1 MSDEIHIFE
10 LCRKSRAKNQV
21 IFEAKTQA
29 EFFLLNHP
37 SESAVEREVNAVNN
51 EYEGYL
57 HDDSWRL
64 CQLQRALSASDHDY
78 SKFDIGSRATLWE
91 GPKNEGIDIRDEL
104 LKFHDR

>member
-1 MSDEIHIFE
+1 MKYTF
-10 LCRKSRAKNQV
+10 LNFVGNLKAKNQV
-21 IFEAKTQA
+21 ILKPKLKLKFV
-29 EFFLLNHP
+29 LLNHP

-64 CQLQRALSASDHDY
+64 WQLQRVLGASGHDY
-78 SKFDIGSRATLWE
+78 SKFNIGSRATLWE
-91 GPKNEGIDIRDEL
+91 IPKDKGIDIREEL